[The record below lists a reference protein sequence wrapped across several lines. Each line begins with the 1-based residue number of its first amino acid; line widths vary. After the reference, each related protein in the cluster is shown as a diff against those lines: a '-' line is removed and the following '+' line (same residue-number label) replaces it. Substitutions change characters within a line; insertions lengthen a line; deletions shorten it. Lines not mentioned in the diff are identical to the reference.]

1 MTDESEPSR
10 NETSRPDPINDLISL
25 AAVPIASV
33 MRSFDQLRRGTD
45 ELVRGLE
52 NFNTTMESVNETAQR
67 VNRLLDD
74 LEEPVRATVPRL
86 ARTLKTADDIA
97 GRLTEPMDRVIPGLS
112 KLGDT
117 LNSPVI
123 TALPTD
129 LGSFMDTMNDLAR
142 RLGPLGQL
150 AESAGGMF
158 GLRLPGFGGSRSP
171 AAPTPPVDTP
181 ATVATTLTTAASP
194 PAKKVAAKRATPRKK
209 APKKSGAKRS
219 TAT

>member
-1 MTDESEPSR
+1 MTDESEP
-10 NETSRPDPINDLISL
+10 SRPDPINDLISL

-74 LEEPVRATVPRL
+74 LEEPVRAAVPRL

-171 AAPTPPVDTP
+171 TAPTTAAGTASAEPA
-181 ATVATTLTTAASP
+181 ATVATTPTTAASP
-194 PAKKVAAKRATPRKK
+194 SATKAAKKVAAKKR
-209 APKKSGAKRS
+209 APKKAATKRS
-219 TAT
+219 NLR